1 MASVLP
7 ERHLGMIFGL
17 FKSNYGLVV
26 ELDSN
31 GKIIGSYHDP
41 DGVVIPDVSQVKW
54 LLTLSIYVLFQ
65 VSDDKHYLYLGS
77 FHSNFIAQ
85 VPKKK

>member
-1 MASVLP
+1 MFDLLGPHPWARKLLASILP
-7 ERHLGMIFGL
+7 ERYLGLVFGI
-17 FKSNYGLVV
+17 FKSTYGLVV
-26 ELDSN
+26 EIDSN

-41 DGVVIPDVSQVKW
+41 DGSVIADVS
-54 LLTLSIYVLFQ
+54 Q
-65 VSDDKHYLYLGS
+65 VSDDKNYLYLGS